1 MVEVKVCVGSS
12 CHMRGSYQ
20 VVQTFQRL
28 IQQNGL
34 EDAVHLRASFCL
46 GCCVDGIATLVNEKP
61 VNNVGI
67 VNAEQIFNEEI
78 LPLALKEK
86 TDAEK

>member
-12 CHMRGSYQ
+12 CHLRGSYP

-34 EDAVHLRASFCL
+34 EDVVHLHASFCL
-46 GCCVDGIATLVNEKP
+46 GCCVNGIATVVNDKP

-67 VNAEQIFNEEI
+67 LNAEQIFNEEI
-78 LPLALKEK
+78 LPLAQKELEE
-86 TDAEK
+86 AAQ

>member
-12 CHMRGSYQ
+12 CHIRGSYP

-34 EDAVHLRASFCL
+34 EDVVHLRASFCL
-46 GCCVDGIATLVNEKP
+46 GCCVNGIATVVNDKP

-67 VNAEQIFNEEI
+67 LNAAQIFTEEI
-78 LPLALKEK
+78 LPLAL
-86 TDAEK
+86 AEKSAAAE